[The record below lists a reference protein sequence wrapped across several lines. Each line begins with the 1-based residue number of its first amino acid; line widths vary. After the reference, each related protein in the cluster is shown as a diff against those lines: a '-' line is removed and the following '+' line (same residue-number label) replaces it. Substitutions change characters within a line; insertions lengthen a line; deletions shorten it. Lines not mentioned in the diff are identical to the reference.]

1 MITGRCANMK
11 ESSVNIFL
19 LIILSFLFLF
29 ISAQGQTREPEKGV
43 AVDPLKIT
51 VKDSRVFYF
60 TVYNDSDNE
69 YVITSRVIR
78 EDGSGDTP
86 FVLSPPVQP
95 LNKRD
100 DVKVGLIYLPEKKGN
115 SREKVYYLSVSFIP
129 RQHQKPVGGKGVSV
143 PLVLEQQIPVVT
155 E

>member
-1 MITGRCANMK
+1 MK
-11 ESSVNIFL
+11 ESSVNVFL

-29 ISAQGQTREPEKGV
+29 ISAQGQTREPERGV
-43 AVDPLKIT
+43 AVEPLKIT

-60 TVYNDSDNE
+60 TVYNDTDNE

-78 EDGSGDTP
+78 EDGSGEAP
-86 FVLSPPVQP
+86 FALSPPVRP

-100 DVKVGLIYLPEKKGN
+100 DVKVGLIYLPEKKRD

-129 RQHQKPVGGKGVSV
+129 RQQKSAEDKDINV
-143 PLVLEQQIPVVT
+143 PIVLEQQIPVVT

>member
-1 MITGRCANMK
+1 MK
-11 ESSVNIFL
+11 ESSVNVFL

-29 ISAQGQTREPEKGV
+29 ISAQGQTREPERGV
-43 AVDPLKIT
+43 AVEPLKIT

-60 TVYNDSDNE
+60 TVYNDTDNE

-78 EDGSGDTP
+78 EDGSGEAP
-86 FVLSPPVQP
+86 FALSPPIRP

-100 DVKVGLIYLPEKKGN
+100 DVKVGLIYLPEKKRD

-129 RQHQKPVGGKGVSV
+129 RQQKSAEDKDINV
-143 PLVLEQQIPVVT
+143 PIVLEQQIPVVT

>member
-1 MITGRCANMK
+1 MITGRYANMK

-19 LIILSFLFLF
+19 LIIFSVLFLF
-29 ISAQGQTREPEKGV
+29 ISAQGQTREPERGV
-43 AVDPLKIT
+43 AVDPMKIT

-60 TVYNDSDNE
+60 TVYNDTENE
-69 YVITSRVIR
+69 YVITARVIR

-86 FVLSPPVQP
+86 FVLSPPVRL

-100 DVKVGLIYLPEKKGN
+100 DVKVGLIYLPEKKRD

-129 RQHQKPVGGKGVSV
+129 RQQKPAGAKGITV
-143 PLVLEQQIPVVT
+143 PLVLVQQIPVVT